1 MKRLVFLFCLTFVA
15 FAFSSNTFAQT
26 PNEKTVAAIRAV
38 LDAQVA
44 AWNRGDIAGF
54 MEGYWKSEQTVFIS
68 GGSKTKGW
76 QTVLD
81 RYKRGYTTREQMGTL
96 AFTDLEYNELD
107 SKNVIVTGRWELKEV
122 KDNPR
127 GRFTLIFRKVKEGWR
142 VVHDHTSS
150 G

>member
-1 MKRLVFLFCLTFVA
+1 
-15 FAFSSNTFAQT
+15 
-26 PNEKTVAAIRAV
+26 V

-54 MEGYWKSEQTVFIS
+54 MEGYWKSEKTVFIS

-81 RYKRGYTTREQMGTL
+81 RYKRGYATREAMGML
-96 AFTDLEYNELD
+96 AFTDLEYNALD
-107 SKNVIVTGRWELKEV
+107 AKNVIVTGRWELKDV
-122 KDNPR
+122 KDNPK